1 MLAELFNEKVL
12 VVNSTPSGPGLGI
25 CRPSAG
31 SAGQSEIRAEP
42 EAVTGSLSNAS
53 PDCQSV
59 IETTYSGSSK
69 KASASIVA
77 CWSCSRNSA
86 PLTRQPGKCQS
97 NDEQRNG
104 STSGKRLL
112 TGTMLG

>member
-1 MLAELFNEKVL
+1 MLPELFNEKVL
-12 VVNSTPSGPGLGI
+12 GVNSTPSGPGLGI

-53 PDCQSV
+53 PDGQSV

-77 CWSCSRNSA
+77 CWSCWTIAALCRHQELSHTHPPA
-86 PLTRQPGKCQS
+86 WKVPI
-97 NDEQRNG
+97 
-104 STSGKRLL
+104 
-112 TGTMLG
+112 